1 KGMLAELGL
10 TEEQSIYLADYGHV
24 GQIDQILSLEL
35 ALKAGKVKDGTV
47 VCMIAAGIGYVWSAN
62 IIKWGN
68 K

>member
-1 KGMLAELGL
+1 MRGFRGR
-10 TEEQSIYLADYGHV
+10 V
-24 GQIDQILSLEL
+24 GQMDQMLSWEV